1 MTISTAFV
9 RYSTVGIAS
18 FAMLVLAGCTGSTA
32 AVDEEA
38 RDAITHLRSSVA
50 RLEETSRRRTK
61 QLDDMARRIE
71 ISDAQIAAMK
81 KQLEEA
87 RAPAEPEPE
96 PPAVVK
102 EDPTDSSQP
111 AQSRIAFDEFT
122 LKVQK
127 ALKRAGYDPGPED
140 GKKGPNTTRALQ
152 AFQKENN
159 IPTSG
164 MADEATWALLKRYL
178 E

>member
-1 MTISTAFV
+1 MTISTPFV
-9 RYSTVGIAS
+9 RYLTVFVGSAAILA
-18 FAMLVLAGCTGSTA
+18 LAGCTGSTA
-32 AVDEEA
+32 SVDEEA
-38 RDAITHLRSSVA
+38 RDAIKLLRSKVA

-61 QLDDMARRIE
+61 QIGDLERTLE
-71 ISDAQIAAMK
+71 ITDAQIAAMK
-81 KQLEEA
+81 TQMEEA
-87 RAPAEPEPE
+87 RAEATKPEPE
-96 PPAVVK
+96 PPAVT
-102 EDPTDSSQP
+102 DDQPTP
-111 AQSRIAFDEFT
+111 TAQGKIAFDEFT